1 MIQTISFNLGGKDLS
16 IETGRVAKQ
25 ANGSVLVGMG
35 DTIILATAVMSHE
48 PREGLDFFPLT
59 CDYEERRYAVGKIPG
74 GFNKRG
80 GRPSEKAI
88 LVSRLMDRPIRPLFP
103 KGLRHDVQC
112 IAMPIAVD
120 QNYPPDVLAVNA
132 VSAALMIS
140 DIPWNGPIGAVRIG
154 KSNGSFVLFPNVQE
168 VEEGELDL
176 ILAGTKEKII
186 MVECGAKEVKESE
199 IIEAMEFG
207 HQYIKTICEEL
218 EKFREIAGKEKRAVT
233 LFEIEPEVI
242 ETIRRESGEEIREA
256 IQNPDKTVRESALSD
271 LLRELVQRYSTTI
284 YADDPQKQLQLPEAI
299 DKVIQE
305 NVRELVLKKKLR
317 PDGRGPRDIRPIT
330 IEPGLLPKVHG
341 SGLFTR
347 GQTQVLSVV
356 TLGTPDQAQI
366 LDGLEE
372 IDRKSF
378 MHFYNFPPYSVGEVR
393 PMRGPG
399 RREIGHGALAER
411 ALKTVLPP
419 SEEFPY
425 TTMVVSEVLESNGS
439 TSMASVCSSSVA
451 LLDCG
456 VSIKAPVAGIAMGL
470 MTDGEQYITLTDIQG
485 MEDFCGDMDFKV
497 AGTREGITA
506 MQLDCKIAGIPI
518 SILKEALEQA
528 REARFYILDKIDEAV
543 PERRKELNPNAPRLV
558 VIQINPN
565 KIGEVIGP
573 SGKVIKR
580 IIAETDTE
588 IDVEQDGRVYILGK
602 DTAAIESAKR
612 MIEGL
617 VKVPEIG
624 DEYVGPVT
632 RLMSKGVMV
641 EFLPGREGMVP
652 IEHLSSRPI
661 RRAEEVVKVGDILR
675 VKVLEVDS
683 LGRVNLTALGLPQE
697 VETLKE
703 NVEAD
708 ASAVVRSRDKGY
720 ERGER
725 PRHPRDGYGRTRR
738 GEREQESRREEQR
751 PQFRRR
757 SSEEEHPRRERDS
770 ESGTSA
776 RFRPKR

>member
-1 MIQTISFNLGGKDLS
+1 
-16 IETGRVAKQ
+16 
-25 ANGSVLVGMG
+25 MG
-35 DTIILATAVMSHE
+35 DTIVLATAVMSHE

-88 LVSRLMDRPIRPLFP
+88 LVSRLIDRPIRPLFP
-103 KGLRHDVQC
+103 KGLRHEVQC

-120 QNYPPDVLAVNA
+120 QDYPPDVLAVNA
-132 VSAALMIS
+132 VSAALAIS
-140 DIPWNGPIGAVRIG
+140 DIPWNGPIGAVRVG
-154 KSNGSFVLFPNVQE
+154 KSNGNFVLFPNVNE
-168 VEEGELDL
+168 IEEGELDL
-176 ILAGTKEKII
+176 IVAGTKEKII
-186 MVECGAKEVKESE
+186 MVECGAREVKENE

-218 EKFREIAGKEKRAVT
+218 EKFRESAGKEKRAVT
-233 LFEIEPEVI
+233 FFEVEPELI
-242 ETIRRESGEEIREA
+242 ETIRKECGDEIRA
-256 IQNPDKTVRESALSD
+256 TIQNPDKTARESALSD

-284 YADDPQKQLQLPEAI
+284 YAEDPKKQLQLPEAV

-305 NVRELVLKKKLR
+305 SVRELVLQKKLR

-330 IEPGLLPKVHG
+330 IEVGLLPKVHG
-341 SGLFTR
+341 SGLFRR

-411 ALKTVLPP
+411 ALKNVLPP
-419 SEEFPY
+419 NEEFPY
-425 TTMVVSEVLESNGS
+425 TTMIVSEVLESNGS

-456 VSIKAPVAGIAMGL
+456 IAIKAPVAGIAMGL

-506 MQLDCKIAGIPI
+506 LQLDCKIAGIPI
-518 SILKEALEQA
+518 PILKEALEQA
-528 REARFYILDKIDEAV
+528 REARFYILDKIDEAI

-573 SGKVIKR
+573 SGKIIKR
-580 IIAETDTE
+580 IIAETETE

-612 MIEGL
+612 MIEGM
-617 VKVPEIG
+617 VKVPEVG

-652 IEHLSSRPI
+652 IEHLSPKPI
-661 RRAEEVVKVGDILR
+661 RRAEEVVQLGDILH
-675 VKVLEVDS
+675 VKVLEVDA
-683 LGRVNLTALGLPQE
+683 LGRVNLTALGLAQE
-697 VETLKE
+697 IAGLEK
-703 NVEAD
+703 NIEAD
-708 ASAVVRSRDKGY
+708 ASTVMHSKRY
-720 ERGER
+720 ERGSR
-725 PRHPRDGYGRTRR
+725 PPRETYGRTRR
-738 GEREQESRREEQR
+738 GEREQDSRREEQR
-751 PQFRRR
+751 QQFRPR
-757 SSEEEHPRRERDS
+757 SDGGYPRKERESEG
-770 ESGTSA
+770 GTSA